1 MSRNL
6 TLARYIFKKSQKNRS
21 PAFCKCSHKNADLC
35 VCGENDSQIL
45 DWRWDNGDSSDV
57 SNLVIDGQS
66 VTFHPL
72 FSQGTVQVVELK
84 AVILI

>member
-21 PAFCKCSHKNADLC
+21 TAFCKCSHKNADLC
-35 VCGENDSQIL
+35 ACGETDSVIL
-45 DWRWDNGDSSDV
+45 NWNWRDEEGSDV
-57 SNLVIDGQS
+57 SKLVIDGQN

-72 FSQGTVQVVELK
+72 FSQGTVDFVELK
-84 AVILI
+84 VLICF